1 MNLQYLFFSL
11 QNDDQYEGD
20 ASHHL
25 NDVSLIQSKLIMTIT
40 TLDFEPA
47 VIVHF
52 INNIFKIE
60 NETFITNECVKKLNY
75 N

>member
-1 MNLQYLFFSL
+1 
-11 QNDDQYEGD
+11 
-20 ASHHL
+20 
-25 NDVSLIQSKLIMTIT
+25 MTMT